1 MRDLVAIMAWRAG
14 SAARVFMSLFISAA
28 PFLVLSHTVASE
40 STVRPNFLLIV
51 ADDLG
56 ISDLGAFGGEIETP
70 TLDRL
75 AMDGLRFSDFTA
87 APTCSPTRA
96 MLLSGTDHHI
106 AGLGNMME
114 KMAENQRGQPG
125 YEGHLSTRVRTV
137 AKILADS
144 GYRTYISGKWHLGF
158 KSDQAPSE
166 RGFQRSFVLLQG
178 AAGHF
183 DDTGPKS
190 SKPRSDYRDGP
201 DKSGWPSG
209 AYSTDEYTD
218 RLLAYLEE
226 DSDSDQ
232 PFFAYL
238 SYTAPHWPLQAP
250 QDLVDK
256 YHGRYDQ
263 GWDQLRT
270 QRIERMLAL
279 GLLDRRHHWREPPNY
294 ARWADLSDDERRVE
308 SRKMEVYAAMVDR
321 LDQGVARVLQKLR
334 DLNELDRTLIIF
346 LSDNGPE
353 AKELDKAPDFGPHV
367 RKFNNSLES
376 IGTRESF
383 TFLGPG
389 WSSVSNGSYRGFKG
403 NITEGGSRVPAFVWP
418 ANAKDG
424 GRIVRQP
431 LHVMDIAPTILEFAE
446 IPIPDEPYEHDGRS
460 IAPVRGKSFRA
471 LLSDANQ
478 QIHGE
483 NRIFAM
489 ELFGRRAVRRG
500 DWKLTWEETPSGENR
515 WELFNLKEDPG
526 ETTDLSRESPDV
538 MQSLIDRWSVYVTD
552 VGVILPNSM
561 QGY

>member
-40 STVRPNFLLIV
+40 STVRPNFLLIA

-70 TLDRL
+70 TLDTL
-75 AMDGLRFSDFTA
+75 AMHGLRFSDFTA

-114 KMAENQRGQPG
+114 KMAENQRGHPG
-125 YEGHLSTRVRTV
+125 YEGHLSRRVRTV
-137 AKILADS
+137 AEILVDS
-144 GYRTYISGKWHLGF
+144 GYRTYISGKWHLGL
-158 KSDQAPSE
+158 KPDQAPSE

-183 DDTGPKS
+183 DNTGPKS
-190 SKPRSDYRDGP
+190 SKPTSDYRDGP
-201 DKSGWPSG
+201 DESGWPSG

-250 QDLVDK
+250 QDIVDK

-263 GWDQLRT
+263 GWDQIRT

-376 IGTRESF
+376 IGSRESF

-403 NITEGGSRVPAFVWP
+403 NITEGGTRVPAFVWH

-446 IPIPDEPYEHDGRS
+446 ISIPDEPYEHDGRS

-489 ELFGRRAVRRG
+489 ELFGRRAVRMG
-500 DWKLTWEETPSGENR
+500 DWKLTWEEAPSGENR

-526 ETTDLSRESPDV
+526 ETTDLSLESPDV
-538 MQSLIDRWSVYVTD
+538 MQCLIDRWSVYVTD

>member
-1 MRDLVAIMAWRAG
+1 
-14 SAARVFMSLFISAA
+14 
-28 PFLVLSHTVASE
+28 
-40 STVRPNFLLIV
+40 
-51 ADDLG
+51 
-56 ISDLGAFGGEIETP
+56 
-70 TLDRL
+70 
-75 AMDGLRFSDFTA
+75 
-87 APTCSPTRA
+87 

-114 KMAENQRGQPG
+114 KMAENQRGHPG
-125 YEGHLSTRVRTV
+125 YEGHLSRRVRTV
-137 AKILADS
+137 AEILVDS
-144 GYRTYISGKWHLGF
+144 GYRTYISGKWHLGL
-158 KSDQAPSE
+158 KPDQAPSE

-183 DDTGPKS
+183 DNTGPKS
-190 SKPRSDYRDGP
+190 SKPTSDYRDGP
-201 DKSGWPSG
+201 DESGWPSG

-250 QDLVDK
+250 QDIVDK

-263 GWDQLRT
+263 GWDQIRT

-376 IGTRESF
+376 IGSRESF

-403 NITEGGSRVPAFVWP
+403 NITEGGTRVPAFVWH

-446 IPIPDEPYEHDGRS
+446 ISIPDEPYEHDGRS

-500 DWKLTWEETPSGENR
+500 DWKLTWEEAPSGENR

-552 VGVILPNSM
+552 VGVILPNSI